1 MYLSR
6 QIQPLV
12 SRLLKQFPAVLV
24 TGARQ
29 VGKSTLL
36 KHIAK
41 DYAYLTFDD
50 PLLLEQAK
58 QEPRLFFLNHA
69 GNVILDEVQYA
80 HKNCFLY

>member
-58 QEPRLFFLNHA
+58 
-69 GNVILDEVQYA
+69 
-80 HKNCFLY
+80 